1 MRKIN
6 NAQGA
11 YTESLIEGIGELAT
25 TLTQSLSITADER
38 DLPLILPHLV
48 WILLANSFCKTE
60 EIQVSM

>member
-48 WILLANSFCKTE
+48 
-60 EIQVSM
+60 